1 MTDVESLVFV
11 VDDDA
16 QVRRSLVNL
25 LRSVSMA
32 AEALA
37 STDEFLSYPRPNIP
51 SCLVLD
57 IRFPESSQSG
67 LDFHRH
73 LSKEGINIPV
83 IFVTGHG
90 DVPMS
95 ACAMKSGAIDFLLKP
110 VRERKLL
117 EAIRVGLE
125 KDRHRLDREQ
135 AMQSLNAKFELLTS
149 RERDVLD
156 LLMLGLMN
164 KQIAAE
170 LNLSEVMVKVRRGH
184 IMHKMQAKTLV
195 DLVRMS
201 DAIQIA
207 GLAPATMDSGL

>member
-1 MTDVESLVFV
+1 MTDTESLVFV

-32 AEALA
+32 VEALA
-37 STDEFLSYPRPNIP
+37 STEEFLSYPRPNIP

-57 IRFPESSQSG
+57 IRFPGTRQSG
-67 LDFHRH
+67 LDFHRQ
-73 LSKEGINIPV
+73 LTREGIKIPV
-83 IFVTGHG
+83 VFVTGHG

-95 ACAMKSGAIDFLLKP
+95 ACAMKSGAVDFLLKP

-117 EAIRVGLE
+117 EAIRIGLE
-125 KDRHRLDREQ
+125 KDRRRLDREQ
-135 AMQSLNAKFELLTS
+135 AMQALNAKFELLTP
-149 RERDVLD
+149 RERDVLG

-170 LNLSEVMVKVRRGH
+170 LNLSEVMVKVHRGH

-201 DAIQIA
+201 DAI
-207 GLAPATMDSGL
+207 

>member
-1 MTDVESLVFV
+1 MTNIESLVFV

-16 QVRRSLVNL
+16 QVRRSLINL

-37 STDEFLSYPRPNIP
+37 STDEFLTYPRPNIP

-57 IRFPESSQSG
+57 IRFPGSSQNG
-67 LDFHRH
+67 LDFHRR
-73 LSKEGINIPV
+73 LTKEGIKTPV
-83 IFVTGHG
+83 IFLTGQG

-95 ACAMKSGAIDFLLKP
+95 ACAMKSGAVDFLLKP

-117 EAIRVGLE
+117 EAIRIGLE
-125 KDRHRLDREQ
+125 KDRQRLDREQ
-135 AMQSLNAKFELLTS
+135 AMQALNAKFELLTP
-149 RERDVLD
+149 RERDVLG

-170 LNLSEVMVKVRRGH
+170 LNLSEVMVKVHRGH

-207 GLAPATMDSGL
+207 GLAPTAMDNGL